1 MSTSTPSPSRRIGH
15 PPMPPIVNDLG
26 EVTANYPVG
35 ALTKGVNL
43 ENESTN
49 GQQPDTL
56 DFMLNQFR
64 KDYIANASTEP
75 NDLLREQQP
84 EVKPVKS
91 TGLLDRLTKLPPM
104 LLVVMSLAA
113 GGLVALFIVS
123 LVLIAL
129 RLNL

>member
-1 MSTSTPSPSRRIGH
+1 
-15 PPMPPIVNDLG
+15 MPPIVNDLG

-43 ENESTN
+43 EDESQNEDP
-49 GQQPDTL
+49 PDTL

-75 NDLLREQQP
+75 NDLLREKKP
-84 EVKPVKS
+84 EVKS
-91 TGLLDRLTKLPPM
+91 TPKTSLLDRLTKLPPL
-104 LLVVMSLAA
+104 LLVVLSLAA
-113 GGLVALFIVS
+113 GGMVALFIVR

-129 RLNL
+129 RFNL

>member
-1 MSTSTPSPSRRIGH
+1 
-15 PPMPPIVNDLG
+15 MPPIVNDLG

-43 ENESTN
+43 EDETQNDDN
-49 GQQPDTL
+49 PDTL

-64 KDYIANASTEP
+64 KDYIANASTQP
-75 NDLLREQQP
+75 NDHIREQQP
-84 EVKPVKS
+84 ATKPAKK
-91 TGLLDRLTKLPPM
+91 TGALDRLTQLPPL
-104 LLVVMSLAA
+104 LLVVLSLAA
-113 GGLVALFIVS
+113 GGMVALFIVS